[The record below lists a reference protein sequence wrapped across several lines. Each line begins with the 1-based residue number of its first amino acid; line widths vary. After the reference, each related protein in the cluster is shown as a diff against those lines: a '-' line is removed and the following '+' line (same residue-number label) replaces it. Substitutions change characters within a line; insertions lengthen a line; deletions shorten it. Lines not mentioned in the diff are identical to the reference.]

1 MMMITTFNEEIRLE
15 GVKDLGMR
23 EIELGSL
30 WDKREEMDNHH
41 FSVGE
46 VRKGKMGPSH
56 EHFSPLM
63 LLNFSCDGEHLSA
76 VDRAGERVR
85 G

>member
-30 WDKREEMDNHH
+30 
-41 FSVGE
+41 
-46 VRKGKMGPSH
+46 
-56 EHFSPLM
+56 
-63 LLNFSCDGEHLSA
+63 
-76 VDRAGERVR
+76 
-85 G
+85 

>member
-1 MMMITTFNEEIRLE
+1 
-15 GVKDLGMR
+15 
-23 EIELGSL
+23 
-30 WDKREEMDNHH
+30 MDNHH